1 MGSNL
6 IQARQLPSFGPPAT
20 PTPNIY
26 ITFQGIGFSSG
37 SRRSFSVMVGD
48 TPPTI
53 SGGYAK
59 WQTLDRL
66 LQRGLTIF
74 QGYDP
79 VQMTVNVRFGTF
91 LAYAA
96 WDTTDVAGQALE
108 ADIDSLDWMAGG
120 RFHYGPS
127 PIVYLWCYQ
136 SGQIGGAQTGL
147 IPLKYQYP
155 TPWIITGL
163 EWGNSYRNENGY
175 RIWQDAAITLEGY
188 LNLGQTPTPD
198 STTTGGYFVTRPG
211 RDTALL
217 IAGSLA
223 VNSPT
228 VEQQT
233 LARDILQVTK
243 NNPCKG
249 TGINLYRRSI
259 SWTIP
264 DGTSVWIPNHQQ
276 N

>member
-1 MGSNL
+1 
-6 IQARQLPSFGPPAT
+6 
-20 PTPNIY
+20 
-26 ITFQGIGFSSG
+26 
-37 SRRSFSVMVGD
+37 MVGEER
-48 TPPTI
+48 PTI

-59 WQTLDRL
+59 WQALDRL

-79 VQMTVNVRFGTF
+79 VQMTIDVIFATF
-91 LAYAA
+91 LAYGE
-96 WDTTDVAGQALE
+96 WNITDVAAQALE

-120 RFHYGPS
+120 RFHTGPS
-127 PIVYLWCYQ
+127 PVVYVWCYQ

-155 TPWIITGL
+155 TPWIVTGL
-163 EWGNSYRNENGY
+163 EWGTAYSNPNGY
-175 RIWQDAAITLEGY
+175 RIWQNATITLEGY
-188 LNLGQTPTPD
+188 LNLGQTPQPD
-198 STTTGGYFVTRPG
+198 STTTGAYFVTRPG

-217 IAGSLA
+217 IAGSLS
-223 VNSPT
+223 VNDPT
-228 VEQQT
+228 VDQQS
-233 LARDILQVTK
+233 LATDILQSTK

-259 SWTIP
+259 YWTIP
-264 DGTSVWIPNHQQ
+264 DGTSVWIPSHQI